1 MFKLVSQDRKA
12 FIDDML
18 KRITE
23 SLQLSASKRKLVEER
38 YGAVSNF
45 IEQSEGLFQDA
56 DIYAQGSYRLG
67 TTVRPRQGGE
77 FDLDFVV
84 QINKD
89 WRELPFNHIYNDF
102 RQLMESNGNW
112 GHLVEPKSRCI
123 QLNYADEF
131 HMDIIPTCTENQ
143 FGDKNRIMV
152 PDRAEHNW
160 VISNPEGY
168 ALWFKNKYIDQKDI
182 YLHNFYPGMEIRAAQ
197 ELPKDDPNHL
207 KQPLQHAVQLV
218 KRYRDIYFEN
228 REDLAPSS
236 IVLTTLIAQLYT
248 GESSIYDTI
257 NNFVQRFKA
266 SVAHERQYSR
276 QFHVINPVLPQEI
289 FTKKWETNPKL
300 FYAFIEF
307 VNSLSQLWQEINEA
321 TGNDLFE
328 LLKKSFGTGAFED
341 AYKKHG
347 EFVAEMRKK
356 ARTGINRET
365 GMAVGFGGAGVH
377 RDKQNTFHGGRLL
390 K

>member
-1 MFKLVSQDRKA
+1 MQKLVSEDRKA

-23 SLQLSASKRKLVEER
+23 SLQLNASRRKLVEER
-38 YGAVSNF
+38 YRSVSSF
-45 IEQSEGLFQDA
+45 IEQSEGLFRDA
-56 DIYAQGSYRLG
+56 RIYAQGSYRLG
-67 TTVRPRQGGE
+67 TTVRPRQGDE

-84 QINKD
+84 QINRD
-89 WRELPFNHIYNDF
+89 WRNLPFNNVYNDF

-131 HMDIIPTCTENQ
+131 HMDIIPTCTENP

-152 PDRAEHNW
+152 PDRREHNW

-168 ALWFKNKYIDQKDI
+168 ASWFEKKYIKQKDI
-182 YLHNFYPGMEIRAAQ
+182 YLHNYYPGMEIRAAQ

-228 REDLAPSS
+228 KEDLAPSS
-236 IVLTTLIAQLYT
+236 IVLTTLIAQLYS

-257 NNFVQRFKA
+257 NKFVQRFNE
-266 SVAHERQYSR
+266 SVTYERKYFR
-276 QFHVINPVLPQEI
+276 HFHVVNPVLPQEI
-289 FTKKWETNPKL
+289 FTKKWETTPES
-300 FYAFIEF
+300 FQAFIEF
-307 VNSLSQLWQEINEA
+307 VNSLNELWKQLSHA
-321 TGNDLFE
+321 MGNDLFE
-328 LLKKSFGTGAFED
+328 LLRKSFGTGTFED

-356 ARTGINRET
+356 ERTGINRES

-377 RDKQNTFHGGRLL
+377 RDKQNTFDGGRWL
-390 K
+390 

>member
-1 MFKLVSQDRKA
+1 MQKLVSQDRKA

-23 SLQLSASKRKLVEER
+23 SLQLNATRRKLVEER
-38 YGAVSNF
+38 YGAVSKF
-45 IEQSEGLFQDA
+45 IEQSEGLFHDA
-56 DIYAQGSYRLG
+56 RIYAQGSYRLG
-67 TTVRPRQGGE
+67 TTVRPRQGDE

-84 QINKD
+84 QIDRD
-89 WRELPFNHIYNDF
+89 WRNVPFNIVYNNF
-102 RQLMESNGNW
+102 RRLMESNGNW
-112 GHLVEPKSRCI
+112 GNLVEPKSRCI

-168 ALWFKNKYIDQKDI
+168 ALWFEKKYIQQKDI

-228 REDLAPSS
+228 RENLAPSS
-236 IVLTTLIAQLYT
+236 IVLTTLVAQLYN
-248 GESSIYDTI
+248 GENSIYDTI
-257 NNFVQRFKA
+257 NKFAQRFNE
-266 SVAHERQYSR
+266 SVAFERQYSR
-276 QFHVINPVLPQEI
+276 QFHVTNPVLPQEI
-289 FTKKWETNPKL
+289 FTKKWETDPKL
-300 FYAFIEF
+300 FRAFIEF
-307 VNSLSQLWQEINEA
+307 VNSLSQLWRELNEA
-321 TGNDLFE
+321 MGNDLFE
-328 LLKKSFGTGAFED
+328 LLKKSFGTGTFED

-356 ARTGINRET
+356 EKTGIHRET
-365 GMAVGFGGAGVH
+365 GMAAGFGAAGVH
-377 RDKQNTFHGGRLL
+377 RDKQNTFDGGRWL